1 MKNTKNEAKN
11 KLEEFV
17 QKVEDRTN
25 DALEDSLM
33 DEDAKS
39 ETFDIDYT
47 DIVKNS
53 TKAKMSKLPWLI
65 AIFLI
70 LIIAIV
76 LCLMF
81 FSNNPKTL
89 FTQTVDGL
97 FDYLESNV
105 NENVYDI
112 TDGNISLDYTM
123 KSNDE
128 NAELYD
134 ELSKVSYNADYVKD
148 NAGNMSF
155 IDLKTTY
162 DGADFVSAN
171 IYGDGEST
179 YVYSPMASD
188 KYIKLSNNRLS
199 YFVNGNEVKTL
210 LDGFNQAID
219 TLTADEKIYGEK
231 ENIDT
236 AVGVIKGYQMRLV
249 IDSKN
254 RDRAA
259 ENFVNTLKAND
270 EFVNVFA
277 KMRNVSND
285 DIRKALDR
293 YLTKLKDE
301 LKRHNKI
308 ELSLYVDN
316 KSKEFIKAEFVS
328 ELGSITL
335 VNQDDNKYSYT
346 ISKKN
351 DRTLTTGEFSFTVNE
366 NKTKYTYNLYYKQ
379 TKDDKVLAEGNFDLK
394 YTARQAETFEKVD
407 VTNSLDWNQMSGLEK
422 FDIYTKVAADSKLN
436 KFLPIIRKV
445 V

>member
-210 LDGFNQAID
+210 LDGLNQAID

-270 EFVNVFA
+270 EFVNVLA

-285 DIRKALDR
+285 DIREALDR

-308 ELSLYVDN
+308 ELSLYIDN

-335 VNQDDNKYSYT
+335 VNQDNNKYSYI